1 MTAVDNIKE
10 ENESTNSIQDSKD
23 GENDERLSR
32 IMKLLNAKVKNTRT
46 SRFDLK
52 RVQALLQDK
61 VHVILLVVEGQ
72 ILVSCESPSL

>member
-10 ENESTNSIQDSKD
+10 DTASTASIPDSKD
-23 GENDERLSR
+23 SENDETLSR
-32 IMKLLNAKVKNTRT
+32 IIKLLNAKVNNTRT

-61 VHVILLVVEGQ
+61 GG
-72 ILVSCESPSL
+72 CW